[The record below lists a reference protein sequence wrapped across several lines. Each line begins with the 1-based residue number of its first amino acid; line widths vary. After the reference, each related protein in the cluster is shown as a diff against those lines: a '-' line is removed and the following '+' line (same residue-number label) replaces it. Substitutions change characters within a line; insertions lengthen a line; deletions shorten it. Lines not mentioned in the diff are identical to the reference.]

1 MIFLQTFL
9 RHFFL
14 RNKIISTQ
22 LITQMGL
29 QLNNKLIQI
38 FLNREQ
44 NKTIITTIVQSVK
57 DPA

>member
-1 MIFLQTFL
+1 
-9 RHFFL
+9 
-14 RNKIISTQ
+14 
-22 LITQMGL
+22 MGL

>member
-1 MIFLQTFL
+1 
-9 RHFFL
+9 
-14 RNKIISTQ
+14 
-22 LITQMGL
+22 MGL

-44 NKTIITTIVQSVK
+44 NKTITPTIVQSVK